1 MPKSFQSNSQLPSL
15 RIMSAAV
22 LFLVLVICA
31 GCSSLSYGTRQNASG
46 RATFHS
52 IRKGDTLSGIASRY
66 KVDVGQIV
74 LLNGIRTSTVLHPG
88 EKLLVRYDYGPGYD
102 AGAGG
107 GKPGSASGTGRG
119 WTGRGATAKPGYASW
134 GGPVTKGRLAWPV
147 EDGHRISSWFGSRS
161 GVHHDGIDIA
171 APEGAPVYAAHDGV
185 VVYAAGGLSGYGN
198 LVLLRAAD
206 GFTTVYAHNRR
217 ILVEE
222 GMKIRRGQKI
232 SEVGSTGHSSGPHLH
247 FEVRR
252 LDRNR
257 NYIAEDPI
265 PYFLTASVVPGRR
278 VNESLTPII
287 KRPS

>member
-1 MPKSFQSNSQLPSL
+1 ML
-15 RIMSAAV
+15 
-22 LFLVLVICA
+22 CG
-31 GCSSLSYGTRQNASG
+31 GCSSFSYGTRQNVNG
-46 RATFHS
+46 RATFHT
-52 IRKGDTLSGIASRY
+52 IRKGDTLSGIAARY

-88 EKLLVRYDYGPGYD
+88 ESLLVRYAYGTGYD
-102 AGAGG
+102 GGPTG
-107 GKPGSASGTGRG
+107 GKPTSGINTGRG
-119 WTGRGATAKPGYASW
+119 WSGRGAKPNYASW

-147 EDGHRISSWFGSRS
+147 EDGHRISSWFGNRS
-161 GVHHDGIDIA
+161 GAHHDGIDIA

-217 ILVEE
+217 ILVED

-252 LDRNR
+252 PDRNG

-265 PYFLTASVVPGRR
+265 PYFLTASVVPGSRI
-278 VNESLTPII
+278 NESLTPII